1 VQQLVA
7 EMSASIKKQ
16 SPATTRP
23 QRVGE
28 RPPVALPDFRNL
40 GVMLRMLVLA
50 NALGLA
56 ATLVKATSLAQIP
69 QFALETAAL
78 LEPILLMQVLV
89 LIAIDPLLRQ
99 LSYPVGCAMV
109 LGSTVVV
116 VALAQYIDQ
125 YFLNLAGVP
134 WWRAML
140 LALTASG
147 FGLVYFH
154 YRSRALSPA
163 LIEARLQALQS
174 RIRPHFLFNTIN
186 AVLSLIRSEPQR
198 AEGALEDLADLFRSV
213 MADNRKLIPLA
224 DEVALCKQYLNL
236 ETLRLGERLQI
247 RWHVDKMPTDAL
259 VPPLILQPL
268 IENAV
273 YHGVQA
279 SNEPG
284 EVTIN
289 IFVRRGVLHAILTN
303 PVYPEGQSHSGNRM
317 AIDNIRERL
326 SLHFDA
332 EAGLAAKAVRNTYQV
347 HIHLPYRK
355 LRRRTHDPE
364 LAASSSAR

>member
-1 VQQLVA
+1 
-7 EMSASIKKQ
+7 MMRI
-16 SPATTRP
+16 
-23 QRVGE
+23 
-28 RPPVALPDFRNL
+28 
-40 GVMLRMLVLA
+40 LVLA
-50 NALGLA
+50 NALGFA
-56 ATLVKATSLAQIP
+56 ATLVKATSPSQIP
-69 QFALETAAL
+69 GLGLEIAAL
-78 LEPILLMQVLV
+78 LEPVLLMQVLL
-89 LIAIDPLLRQ
+89 LIAIDPALRK
-99 LSYPVGCAMV
+99 LPYAWGCAAV
-109 LGSTVVV
+109 LASTIVV
-116 VALAQYIDQ
+116 VAFAQYLDHN
-125 YFLNLAGVP
+125 FLRLANVP
-134 WWRAML
+134 WWRALL
-140 LALTASG
+140 LALTVTGIA
-147 FGLVYFH
+147 LVYFH

-213 MADNRKLIPLA
+213 MSDNRKLIPLA

-236 ETLRLGERLQI
+236 EVLRLGERLQI

-303 PVYPEGQSHSGNRM
+303 PVYPGGNAHSGNRM

-326 SLHFDA
+326 ALHFDA
-332 EAGLAAKAVRNTYQV
+332 EAGLAAKTTRNSYQV

-355 LRRRTHDPE
+355 QRQRTHDPE
-364 LAASSSAR
+364 LAASSSAK

>member
-1 VQQLVA
+1 
-7 EMSASIKKQ
+7 MSASIIKQ
-16 SPATTRP
+16 NPLTTRT

-40 GVMLRMLVLA
+40 GVMLRVLVLA
-50 NALGLA
+50 NAMGIA
-56 ATLVKATSLAQIP
+56 ATLVKANSLSAIP
-69 QFALETAAL
+69 AVGLETAAL
-78 LEPILLMQVLV
+78 LEPVLLMQVLV
-89 LIAIDPLLRQ
+89 LIALDPWLRR
-99 LSYPVGCAMV
+99 LPYVWGCAAV
-109 LGSTVVV
+109 LASTVAV
-116 VALAQYIDQ
+116 VAFAQYLDHNW
-125 YFLNLAGVP
+125 LHLAGIA
-134 WWRAML
+134 WWRALL
-140 LALTASG
+140 LALTVTG

-174 RIRPHFLFNTIN
+174 RIRPHFLYNTLN

-198 AEGALEDLADLFRSV
+198 AEAALEDLADLFRSV
-213 MADNRKLIPLA
+213 MGDNRKLVPLA

-236 ETLRLGERLQI
+236 ELLRLGERLQI

-284 EVTIN
+284 EVAIN

-303 PVYPEGQSHSGNRM
+303 PVYPQGNSHSGNRM

-326 SLHFDA
+326 ALHFDA
-332 EAGLAAKAVRNTYQV
+332 EAGLATKSVRNSYQV

-355 LRRRTHDPE
+355 QRRKTHDPE
-364 LAASSSAR
+364 LAASSSPR

>member
-1 VQQLVA
+1 
-7 EMSASIKKQ
+7 MSATIIKQ
-16 SPATTRP
+16 SPVTTRAI
-23 QRVGE
+23 RVGE

-40 GVMLRMLVLA
+40 GVMLRILVLA
-50 NALGLA
+50 NVLGLA
-56 ATLVKATSLAQIP
+56 ATLVKATSPSQIP
-69 QFALETAAL
+69 ALGLETAAL
-78 LEPILLMQVLV
+78 LEPVLLMQVLV
-89 LIAIDPLLRQ
+89 LIAIDPALRR
-99 LSYPVGCAMV
+99 LPYAWGCAMV
-109 LGSTVVV
+109 LASTIAVVSI
-116 VALAQYIDQ
+116 AHYLDQ
-125 YFLNLAGVP
+125 SLLRLAGVP

-140 LALTASG
+140 LAVTATG

-186 AVLSLIRSEPQR
+186 AVLSLIRSDPQR

-236 ETLRLGERLQI
+236 EVLRLGERLQI

-284 EVTIN
+284 EVSIN

-303 PVYPEGQSHSGNRM
+303 PVYPQGNSHSGNRM

-326 SLHFDA
+326 ALHFDA
-332 EAGLAAKAVRNTYQV
+332 EAGLATKAVRNTYQV

-355 LRRRTHDPE
+355 QRRKTHDPE